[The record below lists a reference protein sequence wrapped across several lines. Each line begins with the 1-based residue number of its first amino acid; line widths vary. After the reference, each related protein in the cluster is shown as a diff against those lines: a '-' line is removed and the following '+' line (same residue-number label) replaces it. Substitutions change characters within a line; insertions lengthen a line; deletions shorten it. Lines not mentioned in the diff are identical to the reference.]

1 MLLSLAPAPEIIGV
15 IRSYA
20 IPEES
25 MSLMKA
31 PLDVVH
37 RIGGLEME
45 TEEGLLT
52 EEDTLGGWTM
62 ERLAGDS
69 DSGIVMVPPPL

>member
-37 RIGGLEME
+37 RIAVGGLEME
-45 TEEGLLT
+45 A
-52 EEDTLGGWTM
+52 EDGPVAVDLPDI
-62 ERLAGDS
+62 RNLS
-69 DSGIVMVPPPL
+69 FFIFHCKQ

>member
-1 MLLSLAPAPEIIGV
+1 
-15 IRSYA
+15 
-20 IPEES
+20 

-37 RIGGLEME
+37 RIAVGGLEIE
-45 TEEGLLT
+45 AEDGLLT

-62 ERLAGDS
+62 ERFAGDS
-69 DSGIVMVPPPL
+69 DSGIVMVPPPLYV